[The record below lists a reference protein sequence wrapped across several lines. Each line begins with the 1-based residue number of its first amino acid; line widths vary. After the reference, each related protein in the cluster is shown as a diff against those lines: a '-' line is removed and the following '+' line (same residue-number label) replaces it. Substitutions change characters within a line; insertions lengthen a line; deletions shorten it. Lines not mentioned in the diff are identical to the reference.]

1 MKQKSDAKKR
11 QEGRCLG
18 TGNLYVGFIKA
29 NEIGSIG
36 TSTAIYDPIAERTV
50 DTLSMGEKEF
60 FWIMRFRDDVAQI
73 QEQMMLSSDTVRKIC
88 EEHGFRIPRN
98 RLSTDFLITFR
109 NGSRIAYS
117 IKSGAEEFNP
127 ESPKYQ
133 TLLVRQY
140 IEMEYWKRYGIDF
153 RIVLRENLNK
163 TLAVNIEHCMAYY
176 DSAHVTGTETMLKYL
191 VAHKAVSIPM
201 DGEIVR
207 FASLVRGNE
216 ENIRETYRRYRDGK

>member
-73 QEQMMLSSDTVRKIC
+73 QEQMMLLPRRYGTFVRNMDFAFRGMSCPRIFSLHSVTAAGLHTASSQERKSLI
-88 EEHGFRIPRN
+88 RN
-98 RLSTDFLITFR
+98 RRNTKLFWFGNILRWNTGSDMASISGLS
-109 NGSRIAYS
+109 
-117 IKSGAEEFNP
+117 
-127 ESPKYQ
+127 
-133 TLLVRQY
+133 
-140 IEMEYWKRYGIDF
+140 YG
-153 RIVLRENLNK
+153 R
-163 TLAVNIEHCMAYY
+163 T
-176 DSAHVTGTETMLKYL
+176 
-191 VAHKAVSIPM
+191 
-201 DGEIVR
+201 
-207 FASLVRGNE
+207 
-216 ENIRETYRRYRDGK
+216 